1 MLVEARRCTSGSAWR
16 PRKLDRGTEAAIG
29 AEFRHHLAV
38 RGMIGGHRFID
49 IEYRAGRQADSQHA
63 AGQLVP
69 IFICKARAQRL
80 RQRIPIEKARRVGRE
95 PRITCQFHDAEKLAE
110 LSKGGIV
117 AGGNE
122 DLAVRVWN
130 LEYGARLGCGLP
142 VAFGRFPLRKKF
154 AACGCSNAIPQS
166 CSVMSQNC
174 PRPDFSRSCSA
185 IRIAMVEKRPVAMST
200 IGLPSRVGP
209 LVSVPLIDISPTIA
223 WRIAS

>member
-1 MLVEARRCTSGSAWR
+1 MPEQPVFEPEKTAEEARLDEAREKGVPWKLWGPYLSG
-16 PRKLDRGTEAAIG
+16 DR
-29 AEFRHHLAV
+29 L
-38 RGMIGGHRFID
+38 ID
-49 IEYRAGRQADSQHA
+49 IEHRPGRQADRQNA

-80 RQRIPIEKARRVGRE
+80 RQRIPIDKARGVGRE
-95 PRITCQFHDAEKLAE
+95 PRIACQFRHAEKLAE
-110 LSKGGIV
+110 LSKGGVV

-122 DLAVRVWN
+122 DLACPGLEFGIRCEIGMRVT
-130 LEYGARLGCGLP
+130 
-142 VAFGRFPLRKKF
+142 GRFRPRKKF
-154 AACGCSNAIPQS
+154 AACGCSSAIPQS

-223 WRIAS
+223 CRIAS